1 MKYFDKFVGWLPCM
15 RGLTLGAEKDW
26 FPDSA
31 DWFGWDTFKVTIIIF
46 HDFIKNK
53 NFEMIIFD
61 WFFRFISKAGRK
73 KLTKTSKNPPCFRTS
88 LSEGPVRNSDF
99 WSISSDS
106 LSGNSMSESRDLF
119 CTDPRRP
126 YVIDFQIFQ
135 NFESY
140 GRKGRF
146 I

>member
-1 MKYFDKFVGWLPCM
+1 M

-61 WFFRFISKAGRK
+61 WFFSIHFKSWQE
-73 KLTKTSKNPPCFRTS
+73 KTYKNVQKSTLF
-88 LSEGPVRNSDF
+88 SDF
-99 WSISSDS
+99 TEW
-106 LSGNSMSESRDLF
+106 GSRSQLRFLVDFVRFVKREL
-119 CTDPRRP
+119 
-126 YVIDFQIFQ
+126 YVGI
-135 NFESY
+135 
-140 GRKGRF
+140 
-146 I
+146 